1 MFIIHN
7 KVNIIVWVRNNITK
21 CILCF
26 AIDGEPGKRYSLI
39 EARRPMTTDTG
50 MWEFRRSADFRRF
63 GSPQGC
69 SWDQCKSGLKFRW
82 ENLGGVVSWD
92 MNLSIIHYINMDFMW
107 NVFFLLTEKIKLFY
121 LLPTLPDISWKWVSL
136 SVSVKT
142 KLRNLAPDSL
152 SLHNFWDKFS
162 KKC

>member
-1 MFIIHN
+1 MNFGATIFCRHVRVPPIGGFPPIWQPPGLFLRSVQIRSKISVRKIGGGQLGHEF
-7 KVNIIVWVRNNITK
+7 VNHSLYQYGLYVK
-21 CILCF
+21 C
-26 AIDGEPGKRYSLI
+26 
-39 EARRPMTTDTG
+39 
-50 MWEFRRSADFRRF
+50 
-63 GSPQGC
+63 
-69 SWDQCKSGLKFRW
+69 
-82 ENLGGVVSWD
+82 
-92 MNLSIIHYINMDFMW
+92 
-107 NVFFLLTEKIKLFY
+107 FFLLTEKIKLFY